1 MTEYIKMQPV
11 KIFTTQ
17 EANQTLPFVKKVV
30 ADILSLGHQIRA
42 LSTKIGSDA
51 QDDPEIIRLMDQ
63 LEELFEEL
71 ESIGCSYKDWN
82 FSVGL
87 VDFPCVIDE
96 KDVFLCWRCDEDELR
111 YYHEI
116 DSGFAGRKPIP
127 KKYLFHKR
135 EV

>member
-1 MTEYIKMQPV
+1 MQPV
-11 KIFTTQ
+11 KIFTPQ
-17 EANQTLPFVKKVV
+17 EANQTLPLVKKVV
-30 ADILSLGHQIRA
+30 EDILNLGHQLRA
-42 LSTKIGSDA
+42 LSAKIGADA

-87 VDFPCVIDE
+87 VDFPCVIDG
-96 KDVFLCWRCDEDELR
+96 KDVFLCWRSDEDELK

-116 DSGFAGRKPIP
+116 DSGFAGRKLIP
-127 KKYLFHKR
+127 AEYLLQNK
-135 EV
+135 